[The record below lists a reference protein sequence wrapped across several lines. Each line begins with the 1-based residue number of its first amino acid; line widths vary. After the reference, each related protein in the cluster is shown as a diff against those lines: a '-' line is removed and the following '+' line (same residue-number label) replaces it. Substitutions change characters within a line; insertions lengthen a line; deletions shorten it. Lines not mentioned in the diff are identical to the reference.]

1 MAQWMN
7 ATRLRRVLV
16 AAGAVVISVFAIV
29 AALVQLSVLFPRIP
43 ALGVVGSLLGDQRGG
58 QFLTFGLL
66 AAAAAIGCWL
76 LGRRRFTAVIG
87 AATVVTLVGAV
98 TTTSAQLSF
107 AQSVGATVASSD
119 IFRIGNAP
127 APADKVV
134 RFAKV
139 DGTDLRASIWSPSGH
154 TNTASRPAV
163 LWVHG
168 GGFTA
173 GTRDEQASLARTLAD
188 QGYPVVSIDYR
199 LNAKNMWSAET
210 GDVVCGLSWMQDH
223 ATMLGVDPDRITIVG
238 GSAGG
243 SLALNVA
250 YGLRAHSVHSSCGN
264 TLPSAPKAV
273 AAFYPD
279 ADIAG
284 VDRDNGLMPVS
295 DYAATITKEYL
306 GGAPA
311 DVPEHLAYADPAHKI
326 HAGLQPTLLV
336 NGGND
341 LLIRAP
347 RTHAFADRLAAEG
360 NDVTFHE
367 VPYSAHA
374 YDADPHTIGAS
385 TTRALLL
392 KFLTAHA

>member
-1 MAQWMN
+1 M
-7 ATRLRRVLV
+7 
-16 AAGAVVISVFAIV
+16 ISIFAIV

-43 ALGVVGSLLGDQRGG
+43 ALGVVGSLLGDQRSG
-58 QFLTFGLL
+58 QFLVFGLL
-66 AAAAAIGCWL
+66 AASAAVGCWL
-76 LGRRRFTAVIG
+76 LGRRRFTVVIG
-87 AATVVTLVGAV
+87 AAAVVTLVGAV

-107 AQSVGATVASSD
+107 AQSVGATVTWSD
-119 IFRIGNAP
+119 IFRVGNPA
-127 APADKVV
+127 APADRVV
-134 RFAKV
+134 RFARV
-139 DGTDLRASIWSPSGH
+139 DGQDLRASIWNPAG
-154 TNTASRPAV
+154 NTDNASRPAV

-188 QGYPVVSIDYR
+188 RGYPVVSIDYR
-199 LNAKNMWSAET
+199 LNARDMWSAET
-210 GDVVCGLSWMQDH
+210 GDAVCGLSWMHDH
-223 ATMLGVDPDRITIVG
+223 AAALGINPDRITIVG

-250 YGLRAHSVHSSCGN
+250 YGLREHSIHSSCGD

-284 VDRDNGLMPVS
+284 VYRDNGLMPVS

-326 HAGLQPTLLV
+326 QAGLQPTLLV

-341 LLIRAP
+341 LLIRAA
-347 RTHAFADRLAAEG
+347 RTHAFADRLTAEG

-374 YDADPHTIGAS
+374 YDGDPHTIGAS

-392 KFLTAHA
+392 TFLTAHA